1 VGLTIIYLHDQGDN
15 ISITAESLG
24 ADGKAQELAHKII
37 QTALF
42 VDNVYYSEGGAIASQ
57 PFTPTMQ

>member
-1 VGLTIIYLHDQGDN
+1 MGLTIIYLQDQGDN

-24 ADGKAQELAHKII
+24 ADGKAHALAHRII

-42 VDNVYYSEGGAIASQ
+42 MEDVYYSEGGAIASQ
-57 PFTPTMQ
+57 PLTPTMQ

>member
-1 VGLTIIYLHDQGDN
+1 LHDQGDN
-15 ISITAESLG
+15 VSITAESLG
-24 ADGKAQELAHKII
+24 ADGKAQALAHKII

-57 PFTPTMQ
+57 PLTPTMQ